1 MNNAKEFSGIKFDG
15 IQILRAISALM
26 VALYHIDFIY
36 NLKINTAIGV
46 DIFFVIS
53 GFIIMYTTQSNL
65 DNYAKK
71 RIKDH
76 IGRFTKLYN
85 QIKENNIDLDF
96 LKLVE
101 KRDCIFPEIDY
112 KIYY

>member
-76 IGRFTKLYN
+76 IGRFTKLYY
-85 QIKENNIDLDF
+85 QIKDNKIDEDF
-96 LKLVE
+96 LKDIN
-101 KRDCIFPEIDY
+101 KKDCLFPDIDY
-112 KIYY
+112 NLYG

>member
-71 RIKDH
+71 RIIK
-76 IGRFTKLYN
+76 ISNGLESPGKSLRISTNELYC
-85 QIKENNIDLDF
+85 F
-96 LKLVE
+96 
-101 KRDCIFPEIDY
+101 DCDNS
-112 KIYY
+112 

>member
-71 RIKDH
+71 K
-76 IGRFTKLYN
+76 
-85 QIKENNIDLDF
+85 NNKNCTIILDF
-96 LKLVE
+96 NN
-101 KRDCIFPEIDY
+101 FNFWSS
-112 KIYY
+112 IYC

>member
-36 NLKINTAIGV
+36 NFKINTAIGV

-65 DNYAKK
+65 DNYAKN
-71 RIKDH
+71 RI
-76 IGRFTKLYN
+76 
-85 QIKENNIDLDF
+85 IK
-96 LKLVE
+96 
-101 KRDCIFPEIDY
+101 
-112 KIYY
+112 KIRKIK